1 MTSYAQRGASVTR
14 PVRAGCACATLPVR
28 RSAPGAVYDVRRN
41 ESEGY
46 RVDSTSSACQRQQY
60 TTSHPTLCYPRKT
73 NVGRQARARL
83 VLYPI
88 GSRQVQENVYA
99 SLTVICKKLVTVL
112 IPRYEIGVYLY
123 QVNKAVRLGVD
134 SATPNLTTNAPGA
147 QKVAMYDS
155 INYCDTTQSSAP
167 KSQPATQPK
176 PERKPQSGPAKSW
189 ITYYHPERSIYA
201 TSLKSVYADFLNEQA
216 AKNV

>member
-1 MTSYAQRGASVTR
+1 MTA
-14 PVRAGCACATLPVR
+14 RAGWRGIFSVR
-28 RSAPGAVYDVRRN
+28 RSALGAVYDVRRT

-46 RVDSTSSACQRQQY
+46 RIDSTSSACQRKQH
-60 TTSHPTLCYPRKT
+60 TTSHPSLCNPRQT
-73 NVGRQARARL
+73 HVGRQARAGL
-83 VLYPI
+83 VLYPV
-88 GSRQVQENVYA
+88 GSGPLQENVYA
-99 SLTVICKKLVTVL
+99 SLAITCKKLVTVL

-147 QKVAMYDS
+147 HKVAMYDS
-155 INYCDTTQSSAP
+155 INYCDTTQPA
-167 KSQPATQPK
+167 QPQLTTKPTAQPK
-176 PERKPQSGPAKSW
+176 PARKPQSGPAKSW

-216 AKNV
+216 AQNV